1 MLRIASFV
9 LTILVALVAALPG
22 GVLAAPAHAPKVV
35 LIVGPAGAATDGY
48 RVLAD
53 DAAAAA
59 RQFTPNVVKV
69 YSPDATWP
77 AVRRALDGASVVVY
91 LGHGNG
97 WPSRYRDS
105 LFPPSENGF
114 GLNPTAGGG
123 DDAHQYFGEERI
135 AADVKLAKNA
145 VVVLSHLCYA
155 SGNTEPGLPEG
166 TIADA
171 RQRIDNYAAGFIAAG
186 ASAVIAEGHLGPAYY
201 VRALL
206 AEKGSVARIWNGSPT
221 AKGHT
226 TTFASVRSPGYTAML
241 DPDHPGSGFYRSI
254 VLRSGTTSEQLNQG
268 AQGVTTDVAPADPTL
283 SGVGLEL
290 GTLYL
295 ADRPVAGTKTQLKL
309 PYTVARGK
317 SLPAGVSVAV
327 RWDPIDVPG
336 PGAAAA
342 MVPAADAATP
352 STSPSPSAT
361 PSATVTPAG
370 PAPTSVSRPVAR
382 RPDQSVAERPVSTAQ
397 PDASDPSLQ
406 PVSLVAPE
414 RLGSLVDPKRATIG
428 RTRIAAPVSIPTQPG
443 RYRLVVTLHDATG
456 VAFDAAT
463 QALIKGVF
471 VRVTGETAVE
481 YLVTDAATAQAG
493 AAFDLPVGVANL
505 GTKAW
510 GHVALTV
517 ARRGGDTSGAA
528 HAVLVGRWIALNPD
542 PATTAPPPVV
552 ADLPA
557 GLAPAAVARVVLD
570 GTAPTTA
577 GEYLLMLDVVVPER
591 GSLASAGLAPA
602 LVRVTVKP
610 G

>member
-1 MLRIASFV
+1 MLRIASLV
-9 LTILVALVAALPG
+9 LTTLVALVAALPG
-22 GVLAAPAHAPKVV
+22 AALAAPGHAPKVV
-35 LIVGPAGAATDGY
+35 LIVGPAGVATDGY
-48 RVLAD
+48 RALAD
-53 DAAAAA
+53 DAAVAA

-77 AVRRALDGASVVVY
+77 AVRRALDGASIVVY

-105 LFPPSENGF
+105 LFPPSQNGF
-114 GLNPTAGGG
+114 GLNPTVGSG
-123 DDAHQYFGEERI
+123 DEAHQYFGEERI

-166 TIADA
+166 TIVDA

-206 AEKGSVARIWNGSPT
+206 AGKGSVARIWSASPT

-226 TTFASVRSPGYTAML
+226 TMFASVRSPGYTAML
-241 DPDHPGSGFYRSI
+241 DPDHAASGFYRSI
-254 VLRSGTTSEQLNQG
+254 VLRSGATSEQLNQG
-268 AQGVTTDVAPADPTL
+268 AQGVTPGTTPADPTL
-283 SGVGLEL
+283 ASLGLNL
-290 GTLYL
+290 GTPYF
-295 ADRPVAGTKTQLKL
+295 ADRPVAGVKTLVKL
-309 PYTVARGK
+309 PYTLGK
-317 SLPAGVSVAV
+317 GRALPAGLSIAV

-336 PGAAAA
+336 AAGPAQAQPGAAS
-342 MVPAADAATP
+342 PGP
-352 STSPSPSAT
+352 SMSPSPSAT
-361 PSATVTPAG
+361 PTATVTPAG

-382 RPDQSVAERPVSTAQ
+382 RPDPSGVEQ
-397 PDASDPSLQ
+397 PATTPAPDPSDPSLQ

-428 RTRIAAPVSIPTQPG
+428 RTRITAPVAIPAQPG
-443 RYRLVVTLHDATG
+443 RYRLVITLHDATG

-471 VRVTGETAVE
+471 VRVTGEVAVE
-481 YLVTDAATAQAG
+481 YLVAATTTAEAG
-493 AAFDLPVGVANL
+493 AAFELPVGVANL
-505 GTKAW
+505 GTKPW
-510 GHVALTV
+510 GHIALTV
-517 ARRGGDTSGAA
+517 ARRGGDTGGAA
-528 HAVLVGRWIALNPD
+528 RAVLVGRWIALNPD
-542 PATTAPPPVV
+542 PATAAAEPVV
-552 ADLPA
+552 AELPA
-557 GLAPAAVARVVLD
+557 GLAPAAVARVVLV

-577 GEYLLMLDVVVPER
+577 GDYLLMLDVVVPER

-602 LVRVTVKP
+602 LVRVTVNP
-610 G
+610 V